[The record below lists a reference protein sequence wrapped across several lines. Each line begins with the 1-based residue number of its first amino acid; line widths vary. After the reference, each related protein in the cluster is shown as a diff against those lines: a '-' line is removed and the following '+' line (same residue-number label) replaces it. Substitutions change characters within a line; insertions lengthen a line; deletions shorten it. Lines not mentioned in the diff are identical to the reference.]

1 MPAPASHQPNI
12 RLEAESDPLT
22 IAVWEAVNRIKDP
35 CHALMG
41 HDVSIVDLGL
51 INRVDLVGD
60 CLEVGITFTDT
71 SCTFAYKIINALEDL
86 APTLPGVSSVKVT
99 TETYPLWTEAR
110 LSPRARAFHARTA
123 KAFGLSHRELR
134 ADAASSSIKSNA
146 NDSASEHVMRSETDE

>member
-1 MPAPASHQPNI
+1 MPVPASHHPDI
-12 RLEAESDPLT
+12 RLEAKSDPLT

-86 APTLPGVSSVKVT
+86 APNLPGVASVKVT

-123 KAFGLSHRELR
+123 EAFGLKHRELR
-134 ADAASSSIKSNA
+134 AHTESSPRTSNSSECASQS
-146 NDSASEHVMRSETDE
+146 VVRSEIDE